1 MPQMNWTYVGDSGTP
16 YKVTLY
22 HGPQS
27 GHVLVVV
34 NGKVSIIDFFVRESR
49 NYSLMLEDEL
59 MVVEIEKGVDG
70 YSYGFVI
77 DEDADTQRN
86 RDRRRV
92 ALRRNG
98 WIALS
103 ALLGLG
109 LFLWL
114 VLVLFHRQEARMAR
128 EAMPWL
134 EERGMVTLARLG
146 QGKEGEP
153 LWYYAVRKQVFTL
166 PGTDWPDTLPPPRSG
181 DDVLVYFLP
190 RKPTVA
196 RLDPSRPGPRRSLRL
211 QSAWWT
217 GQHEGRWSREWL
229 DECLLPAV
237 RADSILMG
245 HAQAPW
251 HRRTAPALDD
261 WLETQPDLIRRVG
274 MVCR

>member
-1 MPQMNWTYVGDSGTP
+1 MHWTYVGDSGTP

-59 MVVEIEKGVDG
+59 MQVEIEKGVEG

-86 RDRRRV
+86 RERRRV

-103 ALLGLG
+103 ALVGLG

-114 VLVLFHRQEARMAR
+114 VVALYHRQEARLTR

-134 EERGMVTLARLG
+134 HERGMVTLARFG
-146 QGKEGEP
+146 QGTKGEP
-153 LWYYAVRKQVFTL
+153 LWYYAVRKQVLTL
-166 PGTDWPDTLPPPRSG
+166 PDIAWPDTLSPLRHG
-181 DDVLVYFLP
+181 DEVLVYYLP

-196 RLDPSRPGPRRSLRL
+196 RLEPSRPGPRRSRRL
-211 QSAWWT
+211 LHAWWA
-217 GQHEGRWSREWL
+217 GQKDGRWDREWL
-229 DECLLPAV
+229 DTCLLPALLE
-237 RADSILMG
+237 DSLLTG
-245 HAQAPW
+245 HANAPW
-251 HRRTAPALDD
+251 HRQPAPEREA
-261 WLETQPDLIRRVG
+261 WLAAQQDLISRAG
-274 MVCR
+274 MSCR